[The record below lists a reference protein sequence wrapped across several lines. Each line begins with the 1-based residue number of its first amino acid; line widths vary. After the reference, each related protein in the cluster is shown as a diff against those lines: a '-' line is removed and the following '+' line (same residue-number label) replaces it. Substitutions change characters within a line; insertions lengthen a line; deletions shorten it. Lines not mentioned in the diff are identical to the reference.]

1 MSADDRASLYP
12 HCMATLAQLLT
23 TTTATAAATA
33 AATTATFRVG
43 PGVLRAPAPLA
54 RRAPVADGHDP
65 VADGRGDDDGDGR
78 SDTGALLGELTDMML
93 VGADDADSGRPEI
106 HLQFKS
112 DVVGGLQLRLVKKPE
127 GLSAVFI
134 VKDAATRRAV
144 VGHVDALV
152 ARLRERGF
160 TVVEARLE
168 VG

>member
-12 HCMATLAQLLT
+12 HCMATLAQLLSTT
-23 TTTATAAATA
+23 TTTAT
-33 AATTATFRVG
+33 TTTTTFRVG
-43 PGVLRAPAPLA
+43 PGVLRAPAPRA
-54 RRAPVADGHDP
+54 RRAPVADGHEP
-65 VADGRGDDDGDGR
+65 VAPGRGDDDDGGGR
-78 SDTGALLGELTDMML
+78 DTGALLGELTDMML

>member
-1 MSADDRASLYP
+1 MSVDDRAARYP

-23 TTTATAAATA
+23 TTTTTATTTA
-33 AATTATFRVG
+33 TATFRVG

-65 VADGRGDDDGDGR
+65 VADGRDDDDDDGGR
-78 SDTGALLGELTDMML
+78 DTGALLGELTDMML

>member
-1 MSADDRASLYP
+1 MSVDDRAARYP
-12 HCMATLAQLLT
+12 HCMATLAQLLSSKT
-23 TTTATAAATA
+23 ATTATTA
-33 AATTATFRVG
+33 TATFRVG

-65 VADGRGDDDGDGR
+65 VADGRGDDDDGGR
-78 SDTGALLGELTDMML
+78 SAPGALLGELTDMML

>member
-12 HCMATLAQLLT
+12 HCMATLVQLLSAT
-23 TTTATAAATA
+23 TTTAT
-33 AATTATFRVG
+33 TTTTTTTFRVG
-43 PGVLRAPAPLA
+43 PGVLRAPAPRA
-54 RRAPVADGHDP
+54 RRAPVADGHEP
-65 VADGRGDDDGDGR
+65 VAPGRDDNDNKSR
-78 SDTGALLGELTDMML
+78 DTGAPLGELTDMML
-93 VGADDADSGRPEI
+93 VGADDADSGRPEV

>member
-1 MSADDRASLYP
+1 MSVDDRAARYP

-23 TTTATAAATA
+23 TTTTATTT
-33 AATTATFRVG
+33 ATTATFRVG

-65 VADGRGDDDGDGR
+65 VADGRDDDDDDGGR

>member
-23 TTTATAAATA
+23 TTTT
-33 AATTATFRVG
+33 ATTTATTSTFRVG

-65 VADGRGDDDGDGR
+65 VADGRGDDDDDDGR
-78 SDTGALLGELTDMML
+78 RDTGALLGELTDMML